1 MQVSNTI
8 IFILMSISF
17 LCCQGD
23 SIEMNREE
31 YQTFFKNSKQKLQ
44 KTQKIDDKSY
54 SIQFLPNDYV
64 AIMQVEESD
73 SAKNLVEN
81 KINEMKGMYF
91 FTLRIDNV
99 KDNTPVLK
107 SGINDMSVYKD
118 RIDFVSFKMQKDLT
132 LIANN
137 KNYPCVLYSFERTFD
152 MTRYIDFSIAF
163 DIGKDPIP
171 NEITV
176 KLNANYWD
184 AGILNFHFTQKDLLG
199 SLPKLKL

>member
-1 MQVSNTI
+1 
-8 IFILMSISF
+8 
-17 LCCQGD
+17 
-23 SIEMNREE
+23 MNREE